1 MPAPAICAPRT
12 AITRSTSSSRP
23 TTKTV
28 ALEVKLSDT
37 IDDDDVKHL
46 HWLKQQIRPLLMDA
60 AVLNTGQY
68 AYRRK
73 DGIAV
78 IPLALL
84 GP

>member
-1 MPAPAICAPRT
+1 MNEL
-12 AITRSTSSSRP
+12 STPSCRENDIIVESNDR
-23 TTKTV
+23 KIV

-37 IDDDDVKHL
+37 IDDSDVRHL
-46 HWLKQQIRPLLMDA
+46 HWLKQQMGSLLVDA

-68 AYRRK
+68 AYRRR

-78 IPLALL
+78 IPLVLL